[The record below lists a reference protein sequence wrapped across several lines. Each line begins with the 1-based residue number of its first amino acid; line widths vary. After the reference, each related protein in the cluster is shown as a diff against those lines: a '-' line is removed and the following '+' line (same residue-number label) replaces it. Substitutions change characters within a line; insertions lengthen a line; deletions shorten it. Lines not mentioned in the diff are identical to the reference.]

1 MHYHLHRPS
10 AREIDFFARESIDP
24 SMACNSHQIPV
35 SVRQVAGDIRDVL
48 ADRGIRKE
56 PMVRLPEDSIRK
68 IRKTYAR
75 LFNGELKGDQLV
87 HSRSSLGGMLA
98 EHIAARHVKNLIAEK
113 HLPVDPIDVTEL
125 WGNLPEHSF
134 IRGTLPDQITFLEP
148 IGRQAFMEVDLLLQ
162 TYAKDAY
169 LAFDF
174 SSHLSGKG
182 LNNEDRS
189 ERVDYVSREILKSP
203 LMLIDAGLGRRG
215 ISLEKKQENLYRMNI
230 PCDADFNGILSRFL
244 QDKK

>member
-1 MHYHLHRPS
+1 
-10 AREIDFFARESIDP
+10 
-24 SMACNSHQIPV
+24 MACNSHQIPV

-56 PMVRLPEDSIRK
+56 PTVRLHEDSIRK

-125 WGNLPEHSF
+125 WRNLPDHSF
-134 IRGTLPDQITFLEP
+134 IRGILPDQVTFLEP

-189 ERVDYVSREILKSP
+189 DRVDYISREILKSP
-203 LMLIDAGLGRRG
+203 FMLIDAGLGRKG
-215 ISLEKKQENLYRMNI
+215 MSLEKKQENLYRMNI
-230 PCDADFNGILSRFL
+230 PCEADFNDILSRFL
-244 QDKK
+244 EDKK